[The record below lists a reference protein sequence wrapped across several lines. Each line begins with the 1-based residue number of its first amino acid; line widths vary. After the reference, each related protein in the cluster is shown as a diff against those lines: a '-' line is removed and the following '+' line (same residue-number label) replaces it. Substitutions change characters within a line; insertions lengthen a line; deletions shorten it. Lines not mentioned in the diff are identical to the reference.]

1 MAPCRARHSGRRRSY
16 SVGSLVINRG
26 STRRNCGKASV
37 VPDAKPSAP
46 LVRVLPDLL
55 AAAREHERTAA
66 LMPER
71 KRASNGSKTAQR
83 RRKALVEHRMLDPD
97 PARAEPPKNL
107 TQLTGHAESAMAMSR
122 RGKRSRAQL
131 SLGERWKQRRLP
143 KVRWERR
150 RARTQ

>member
-1 MAPCRARHSGRRRSY
+1 MGPCRARHSGRRRSY
-16 SVGSLVINRG
+16 SVGSLVINRR

-37 VPDAKPSAP
+37 FPDAKPSAP

-71 KRASNGSKTAQR
+71 KRASNSSKTVQR

-97 PARAEPPKNL
+97 PLRADEPKNL
-107 TQLTGHAESAMAMSR
+107 TQLTSHAEAAMTMSR
-122 RGKRSRAQL
+122 RSK
-131 SLGERWKQRRLP
+131 
-143 KVRWERR
+143 
-150 RARTQ
+150 